1 MSPVY
6 DCTTE
11 EGRAEGIAK
20 AAEAARAGEVVVL
33 PTDTVYGVGTDA
45 FSTEGVRSIL
55 AAKGRGREMPPPVLV
70 PNVRAVDGLASDVPP
85 YARDLIR
92 EFWPGALT
100 LVLEAQPS
108 LAWDLGDTNGTVALR
123 MPDDEL
129 ALEVLEAVGPMAVTS
144 ANRTGEPAATTM
156 VEAATQLGAAVK
168 VYLDDGPRS
177 SSQAST
183 ILDCTGEVP
192 VVLRAGAI
200 SQEQLDRVLAE
211 AAETAS
217 ATEATEAAEPVDA
230 AETAQIAEPAE
241 AAQIAEPAE
250 AADSAQA
257 AETPETDLADP
268 PGRVPSLEPGPETEL
283 VTQRLETGPEAVP
296 EMAPEPTGE
305 VVAPGTSEPA
315 VPPAPEPAVGDQ
327 TDPIELPAQQTQTA
341 GEHSA

>member
-183 ILDCTGEVP
+183 IVDCTGTAP

-200 SQEQLDRVLAE
+200 SQEQLDRVLAAAEGTAAAAETDQIAETAE
-211 AAETAS
+211 AAETAP
-217 ATEATEAAEPVDA
+217 T
-230 AETAQIAEPAE
+230 
-241 AAQIAEPAE
+241 
-250 AADSAQA
+250 
-257 AETPETDLADP
+257 AETPETELAAP
-268 PGRVPSLEPGPETEL
+268 PGRVPALEPGPETGLDTE
-283 VTQRLETGPEAVP
+283 GPE
-296 EMAPEPTGE
+296 
-305 VVAPGTSEPA
+305 VAPGIAPTTVPEPGGEVAGEAPSEPL

-327 TDPIELPAQQTQTA
+327 TYPIELPAQQTQTA